1 MSKNHKYLK
10 KKAPM
15 AMTNKVLII
24 DIIVVI
30 LLIALV
36 LMLILKGR
44 NKETPISTEPT
55 VITEATTEPTTE
67 ATTEAT
73 TVPTEPELEML
84 PHMAELYAKN
94 PDVAG
99 WVRIDDTKLDYPVMY
114 TPEDQLKYI
123 HTNFEGNFE
132 YSGVPYMDI
141 ECSLDPESTN
151 LIIYGHNMQTGTH
164 FRTLMKYDQRPFL
177 QSHPKIYF
185 STLYEEREY
194 EIFACFYDR
203 VLYASEEDQFE
214 FYNFENPETEEEF
227 NEGIE
232 YFKKRSLH
240 DTGITPEYGDRL
252 IMLVTCAYH
261 VDNGRFVVVGRLIED
276 EPIEETVAATE

>member
-15 AMTNKVLII
+15 ANSNKILILA
-24 DIIVVI
+24 IIAVI

-36 LMLILKGR
+36 LILIFMGR
-44 NKETPISTEPT
+44 GKEVPMPTEPT
-55 VITEATTEPTTE
+55 VTTEATTEAIME

-73 TVPTEPELEML
+73 TVPTEPEREML
-84 PHMAELYAKN
+84 PFMAELYAKN

-99 WVRIDDTKLDYPVMY
+99 WVRIDGTKLDYPVMY

-123 HTNFEGNFE
+123 HTNFNGNFE
-132 YSGVPYMDI
+132 YSGVPYLDI
-141 ECSLDPESTN
+141 ECSLDPESPV
-151 LIIYGHNMQTGTH
+151 LIVYGHNMQTGTH
-164 FRTLMKYDQRPFL
+164 FRTLMSYDQRPFL
-177 QSHPKIYF
+177 KDHPTIYF

-203 VLYASEEDQFE
+203 VKYAGEEGFE

-232 YFKKRSLH
+232 YIKKRSLH
-240 DTGITPEYGDRL
+240 DTGITPEYGDNI

-261 VDNGRFVVVGRLIED
+261 VDNGRFVVAGRLIED
-276 EPIEETVAATE
+276 EPVEETAAATE